1 MTTRDA
7 YVALL
12 EKRATS
18 EGDVLHEA
26 IPSNNSAES
35 IDQEHDKN
43 QEDHRAYLH
52 SIFSNAEAV
61 QSNQSSELKKMFPG
75 MPSGTTTSNPLIKV
89 AFRQIFLDAMDNRNL
104 LKTASP
110 IHIEVAFNA
119 FFDELEKIAMAM
131 PSPMARP
138 AMGKAMT
145 SGAGHAMMPASGLAT
160 RGGTAS
166 MPYQAGMG
174 VPGNALAQSTNVDK
188 MRPGQF

>member
-12 EKRATS
+12 EKRATT

-35 IDQEHDKN
+35 IDQDHDRN
-43 QEDHRAYLH
+43 RLDHRAYLH

-61 QSNQSSELKKMFPG
+61 QNNQSSELRKLFPG

-89 AFRQIFLDAMDNRNL
+89 AYRSTFFAVLGNGNF

-110 IHIEVAFNA
+110 VHIEVAFNA
-119 FFDELEKIAMAM
+119 FFDELTKIAE
-131 PSPMARP
+131 AR
-138 AMGKAMT
+138 
-145 SGAGHAMMPASGLAT
+145 LV
-160 RGGTAS
+160 
-166 MPYQAGMG
+166 Q
-174 VPGNALAQSTNVDK
+174 
-188 MRPGQF
+188 